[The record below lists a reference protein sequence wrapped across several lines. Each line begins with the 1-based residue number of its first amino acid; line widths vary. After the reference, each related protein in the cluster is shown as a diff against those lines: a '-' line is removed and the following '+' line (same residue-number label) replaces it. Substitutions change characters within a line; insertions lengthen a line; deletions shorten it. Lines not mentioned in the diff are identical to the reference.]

1 MDDFDKE
8 IENDVNDIMAQLKNQ
23 TKSFKKIEKEY
34 PHLEKK
40 DIERFILDNASK
52 VVTDCV
58 QTISTLQDDVQACGD
73 PKLIEAAAT
82 FVNAFTSAIDVLS
95 KLHLT
100 DTNNAS
106 KKELKQMDITS
117 KAVIEDTKKSEG
129 VYISREELIKGIIEH
144 REVKEEKV
152 EEEVLPPA
160 IDV

>member
-23 TKSFKKIEKEY
+23 SKSFKKIEKEY

-40 DIERFILDNASK
+40 DIERFIMDNASK

-58 QTISTLQDDVQACGD
+58 ATISTLQEDVQACGD

-100 DTNNAS
+100 DTNNAA

-117 KAVIEDTKKSEG
+117 KAVIEDSKESKG
-129 VYISREELIKGIIEH
+129 VYISREELIKGLIEY
-144 REVKEEKV
+144 KDSKGSV
-152 EEEVLPPA
+152 EEEIVPPV